1 MHRYW
6 LAITHSL
13 PMKEWYFDSRFV
25 HTLDYPPFFAY
36 FEWLASQALA
46 KIDSDIVDIDNEIFS
61 LKTVIVH
68 RVSVIAS
75 DLLLVYACYRFMRK
89 TKLTQSDS
97 RLTHS
102 EKLKIWFFINYFSIG
117 MFMIDNIHF
126 QYNAMLFALM
136 ILSICFMIEVCL
148 SKTSFHSLYLC
159 F

>member
-1 MHRYW
+1 
-6 LAITHSL
+6 
-13 PMKEWYFDSRFV
+13 MKEWYFDSRFV

-36 FEWLASQALA
+36 FEWLVSQALA
-46 KIDSDIVDIDNEIFS
+46 KIDSDIVAIDNEIFG

-126 QYNAMLFALM
+126 QYNAMLFALI
-136 ILSICFMIEVCL
+136 ILSICFMIEVRL
-148 SKTSFHSLYLC
+148 SKTSFNSLYLC